1 MPSCELCGKDSDSLT
16 KTKIEGATLKAC
28 ESCAEME
35 DKVETGSKK
44 GRKKKTG
51 NKSRTRNRNTKTLAP
66 NYGEKVKKAREDEK
80 LSVSEVADDL
90 NEKESVIKRIEK
102 EDLKPDQSL
111 ASKISGKFN
120 ISLYTNTEVSNVDTE
135 SGDSRKATLG
145 DVAEVKE

>member
-1 MPSCELCGKDSDSLT
+1 MPSCELCGKDSNSLT

-28 ESCAEME
+28 ESCAEMG
-35 DKVETGSKK
+35 DKVETESNK

-51 NKSRTRNRNTKTLAP
+51 DKSRTRNRNTKTLAP
-66 NYGEKVKKAREDEK
+66 NYGEKVKEAREDER

-90 NEKESVIKRIEK
+90 NEKESVIKKIEK